1 MKTRNI
7 LTLILLSLPSS
18 AFALDLEDELL
29 LGIPEPEQEETLPRV
44 LAAEG
49 PGQGQGALALG
60 LAFLADLPA
69 LELRYTRG
77 LGEDVDVDLELTT
90 IGVAQRLR
98 GGVRYRVARIEGS
111 TLAIRGSLSEAH
123 STAEPF
129 LFLGAGPGVLFSFG
143 APSARFTASLDV
155 AFPFLSTSFDNRLG
169 GAVFVRPA
177 FGVELSIDESLG
189 FFVEGGVSAAV
200 ESEALRSFPSVSA
213 GLAW

>member
-7 LTLILLSLPSS
+7 MTLILLSLPSS

-49 PGQGQGALALG
+49 PGQGEGALALG
-60 LAFLADLPA
+60 LAFLSDLPA
-69 LELRYTRG
+69 LELRYVRG
-77 LGEDVDVDLELTT
+77 LGEDVDLELELTT

-98 GGVRYRVARIEGS
+98 GGVRYRVAQIKGS
-111 TLAIRGSLSEAH
+111 TLAIRGSLGEAH

-129 LFLGAGPGVLFSFG
+129 LFLGAGPGVVYTFG
-143 APSARFTASLDV
+143 ERSARFTASLDV
-155 AFPFLSTSFDNRLG
+155 AFPFLSSSFDNRLG

-177 FGVELSIDESLG
+177 FGVELAIDDELG
-189 FFVEGGVSAAV
+189 LFVEGGVNAAV
-200 ESEALRSFPSVSA
+200 QSEALRSFPSVSA